1 MEEVVSIAERV
12 EVVAERVVEGT
23 VAERVVEE
31 MVVVVDLLDGSMTL
45 IT

>member
-12 EVVAERVVEGT
+12 EVVAERVEV
-23 VAERVVEE
+23 VAERVVEG